1 MYTYEDLIEAV
12 NSNHENDHEKL
23 IYIIYTLGRYFNMNV
38 DNWITSLDEER
49 ERLAKYQLGK
59 CAEIVEEFL
68 HSKQL
73 L

>member
-1 MYTYEDLIEAV
+1 MYTYEDLIEAI

-59 CAEIVEEFL
+59 CAGIVEEFL